1 MMSTYKEISS
11 ITLIK
16 GMPAVLKFQ
25 ANCNINMGSRTRL
38 YFFLNYV
45 LRFSYFQYKSLNKE
59 NRLQLTFLY
68 MVHFLWF
75 QIYYFCFLII
85 LIRCIFCSC
94 VGYFPFLLLGV
105 AKITQSL
112 QICDPLLFLAKK
124 YRDLDHM
131 DFFFFHGALGEAN
144 SPEEQRLVTSLL
156 G

>member
-1 MMSTYKEISS
+1 MNYIFTCLFKKKKSYEIYTSLVVKWLVDVSCYKQKKKSYI
-11 ITLIK
+11 L
-16 GMPAVLKFQ
+16 LHFQ
-25 ANCNINMGSRTRL
+25 FV
-38 YFFLNYV
+38 FFFKLC
-45 LRFSYFQYKSLNKE
+45 SKI
-59 NRLQLTFLY
+59 FLFP
-68 MVHFLWF
+68 VHFLWF